1 MFIISF
7 IIGCLFGWYI
17 AYKKYAKTRVQI
29 NKPYSQ
35 GNIQIGSINV
45 KDIR

>member
-7 IIGCLFGWYI
+7 IIGCLMGWYI
-17 AYKKYAKTRVQI
+17 AYKKYTKLRVQI

-35 GNIQIGSINV
+35 GNIQIGSINGR
-45 KDIR
+45 DIK